1 MRKSLLLMSSFLL
14 LIAFSFAQ
22 NRIITGKVTDARDGS
37 PLVGVSVNVKGSKA
51 GTTTDGS
58 GLFRLSVPADAVLV
72 FSNVGFTDEQVT
84 IGASDMVTVTLK
96 VAQKNLQEVVITGY
110 TLQNKR
116 QTAGSISKVSGDE
129 IKLQPLGSFDKA
141 LQGKVPGLLAQSQS
155 GQPGAAAVVTIR
167 GKGSING
174 TNDPLYIVDG
184 VQINSADFAS
194 INPGDI
200 ESYNVLKDATSTA
213 IYGSRGANGVIVI
226 TTKKGYSGK
235 TKIDYDFQYGWS
247 QLPKNH
253 LALMNSAQKL
263 QYEFYDRPDFG
274 SNPFGW
280 SQAEVDSLS
289 KLNYDIEGILF
300 QKGITQQHQLS
311 ASGGNEK
318 TRFFV
323 SGSIFDQEGVVIT
336 TGLKRYTGRVN
347 LDNTFG
353 NWRFG
358 INSSLGY
365 SRVTGTREN
374 DQYIGSPLNAIR
386 WFNPYLN
393 LYDANGDYQAD
404 FLQGQPNPLAE
415 LLENHGNSDQLK
427 GVGNVYVEFA
437 LPWVKGL
444 KAKTLWGVDFTED
457 EGFTYLDRTTDQ
469 GSQSQGG
476 NGEVD
481 RSFSRTFRYTGT
493 TSLSYQRTVG
503 EHELS
508 VALYNEI
515 IQRKIENFLFG
526 GYGLVGPF
534 KNEAGITPGTP
545 TNGYIPTVGGGGS
558 ESSLLSY
565 FIDGTYGFRKKY
577 YLNFGARRDGS
588 SRLSKDRQWANFGQL
603 GAGWIVTEDF
613 LKNLDWLNSLKLKAS
628 YGTVGSQGIGDFSTR
643 ELYGPTVYN
652 GVGGLVLS
660 NLETPLTWERKVMFN
675 TGIEFTTFGGRFGG
689 TIEFYNNITKDLFL
703 DRQLSRT
710 SGFQSITNNL
720 GKMQNQGIEVSFNAE
735 VIRTKDFSWT
745 VEANYTRNKN
755 KLLDQHGQQE
765 NITGLFVNRVGQ
777 PINTLYL
784 VKYAGVDPQTGEALY
799 FKPDGKTTTN
809 VYDPDDRVLV
819 GPIDPP
825 NFGGFGTTLNYK
837 GVMLDVLFSYAWGAQ
852 SYNND
857 RLNVENSIYWYSN
870 LSAAMLREWQVPGD
884 ITDIPSAFNDLHS
897 ETTRFVEKNDYLRL
911 RNVMLSYTLP
921 KKMMDKWKLRNVRVF
936 AQGQNLYV
944 WHNFQGYD
952 PEIVTGILGGAQ
964 YPQLKTVTF
973 GINLGF

>member
-1 MRKSLLLMSSFLL
+1 MSSFLL

-22 NRIITGKVTDARDGS
+22 NRIVTGKVTDARDGS
-37 PLVGVSVNVKGSKA
+37 PLVGVSVNVKGSKV

-58 GLFRLSVPADAVLV
+58 GLFRLSVPPDAVLV

-84 IGASDMVTVTLK
+84 VGASDMVTVTLK

-110 TLQNKR
+110 SLQNKR

-129 IKLQPLGSFDKA
+129 IKLQPIGSFDKA

-274 SNPFGW
+274 QNPFGW

-358 INSSLGY
+358 INSTLGY
-365 SRVTGTREN
+365 SRVIGTREN

-393 LYDANGDYQAD
+393 LYDANGNYQAD

-457 EGFTYLDRTTDQ
+457 EGFTYLDRSTDQ
-469 GSQSQGG
+469 GSQSQGS

-503 EHELS
+503 EHEFN

-545 TNGYIPTVGGGGS
+545 TNGYIPTVGGGGT

-588 SRLSKDRQWANFGQL
+588 SRLAKDRQWANFGQL

-613 LKNLDWLNSLKLKAS
+613 FKGLDWLNSLKLKAS

-643 ELYGPTVYN
+643 ELYDPTVYN

-675 TGIEFTTFGGRFGG
+675 TGIEFTTFAGRLGG
-689 TIEFYNNITKDLFL
+689 TVEFYNNITKDLFL

-735 VIRTKDFSWT
+735 VIRTKDFSWS
-745 VEANYTRNKN
+745 VEANYTHNKN
-755 KLLDQHGQQE
+755 KLLDQHGQQD
-765 NITGLFVNRVGQ
+765 NITGLFINRVGQ

-857 RLNVENSIYWYSN
+857 RLNVENPIYWYSN

-921 KKMMDKWKLRNVRVF
+921 KKLMDKWRLRNVRVF

>member
-1 MRKSLLLMSSFLL
+1 MSSFLL

-22 NRIITGKVTDARDGS
+22 NRIVTGKVTDARDGS
-37 PLVGVSVNVKGSKA
+37 PLVGVSVNVKGSKV

-58 GLFRLSVPADAVLV
+58 GLFRLSVPPDAVLV

-84 IGASDMVTVTLK
+84 VGASDMVTVTLK

-110 TLQNKR
+110 SLQNKR

-129 IKLQPLGSFDKA
+129 IKLQPIGSFDKA

-274 SNPFGW
+274 QNPFGW

-358 INSSLGY
+358 INSTLGY
-365 SRVTGTREN
+365 SRVIGTREN

-393 LYDANGDYQAD
+393 LYDANGNYQAD

-457 EGFTYLDRTTDQ
+457 EGFTYLDRSTDQ
-469 GSQSQGG
+469 GSQSQGS

-503 EHELS
+503 EHEFN

-545 TNGYIPTVGGGGS
+545 TNGYIPTVGGGGT

-588 SRLSKDRQWANFGQL
+588 SRLAKDRQWANFGQL

-613 LKNLDWLNSLKLKAS
+613 FKGLDWLNSLKLKAS

-643 ELYGPTVYN
+643 ELYDPTVYN

-675 TGIEFTTFGGRFGG
+675 TGIEFTTFAGRLGG
-689 TIEFYNNITKDLFL
+689 TVEFYNNITKDLFL

-735 VIRTKDFSWT
+735 VIRTKDFSWS
-745 VEANYTRNKN
+745 VEANYTHNKN
-755 KLLDQHGQQE
+755 KLLDQHGQQD
-765 NITGLFVNRVGQ
+765 NITGLFINRVGQ

-784 VKYAGVDPQTGEALY
+784 VKYAGVDQQTGEALY

-857 RLNVENSIYWYSN
+857 RLNVENPIYWYSN

-921 KKMMDKWKLRNVRVF
+921 KKLMDKWRLRNVRVF

>member
-1 MRKSLLLMSSFLL
+1 MSSFLL

-84 IGASDMVTVTLK
+84 VGASDMVTVTLK

-129 IKLQPLGSFDKA
+129 IKLQPIGSFDKA

-274 SNPFGW
+274 PNPFGW

-675 TGIEFTTFGGRFGG
+675 TGIEFTTFAGRFGG

-745 VEANYTRNKN
+745 VEANYTHNKN

-870 LSAAMLREWQVPGD
+870 LATSMLREWQVPGD

-921 KKMMDKWKLRNVRVF
+921 RKMMDKWKLRNVRVF

>member
-84 IGASDMVTVTLK
+84 VGASDMVTVTLK

-129 IKLQPLGSFDKA
+129 IKLQPIGSFDKA

-675 TGIEFTTFGGRFGG
+675 TGIEFTTFAGRFGG

-745 VEANYTRNKN
+745 VEANYTHNKN

-870 LSAAMLREWQVPGD
+870 LATSMLREWQVPGD

-973 GINLGF
+973 GLNLGF

>member
-84 IGASDMVTVTLK
+84 VGASDMVTVTLK

-129 IKLQPLGSFDKA
+129 IKLQPIGSFDKA

-675 TGIEFTTFGGRFGG
+675 TGIEFTTFAGRFGG

-745 VEANYTRNKN
+745 VEANYTHNKN

-870 LSAAMLREWQVPGD
+870 LATSMLREWQVPGD

-921 KKMMDKWKLRNVRVF
+921 RKMMDKWKLRNVRVF

>member
-1 MRKSLLLMSSFLL
+1 MSSFLL